1 MIRAAPFLLLAL
13 AACAT
18 TPRQGQPAELV
29 WISVSGDEACSVEVE
44 GRHFELPDKQNSL
57 AAHLKRLARSTQGA
71 VIGGADE
78 PPALRCWV
86 AAMFVAQRA
95 GFTRLG
101 FVSPPE
107 GAETQ

>member
-13 AACAT
+13 TACAT
-18 TPRQGQPAELV
+18 TPRGGQPAELV
-29 WISVSGDEACSVEVE
+29 WISVSGDQACSVEVE
-44 GRHFELPDKQNSL
+44 GRRFALPGQQSSL
-57 AAHLKRLARSTQGA
+57 AAHLRRLARSSQGA

-78 PPALRCWV
+78 QPALRCWV

-95 GFTRLG
+95 GFPRLG

-107 GAETQ
+107 GAEAQ